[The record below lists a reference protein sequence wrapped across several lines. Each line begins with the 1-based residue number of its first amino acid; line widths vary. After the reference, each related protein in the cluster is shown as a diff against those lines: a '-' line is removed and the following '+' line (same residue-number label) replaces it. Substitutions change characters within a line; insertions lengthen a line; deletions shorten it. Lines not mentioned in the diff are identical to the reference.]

1 MTKEQRLSL
10 LKARGAALQPSE
22 PSEPSK
28 PQRAPRGPRQRV
40 KGPRRQLTPE
50 ERKQHSERITALHKA
65 RRAAGLCAKC
75 EEPSP
80 DTWACVVCRA
90 KHSEAK
96 RERRARRIA
105 AGLCPMCG
113 RPAAPG
119 GTLCEPHRAG
129 MRERARV
136 ERGYQRPYGPRKPRD
151 TK

>member
-1 MTKEQRLSL
+1 MIREQRLSL
-10 LKARGAALQPSE
+10 IMARAAAVKSDAAAP
-22 PSEPSK
+22 PK
-28 PQRAPRGPRQRV
+28 RAA
-40 KGPRRQLTPE
+40 KGPRVRARATRRPLTPE
-50 ERKQHSERITALHKA
+50 ERRQNSERITALHKA

-80 DTWACVVCRA
+80 DTWACVVCRG

-96 RERRARRIA
+96 RERRARRIE

-113 RPAAPG
+113 QPAAPG

-136 ERGYQRPYGPRKPRD
+136 ERGYVREYGPRRPKGGPQ
-151 TK
+151 

>member
-1 MTKEQRLSL
+1 MTREQRLSL
-10 LKARGAALQPSE
+10 LKARVAAAQTSE
-22 PSEPSK
+22 PAK
-28 PQRAPRGPRQRV
+28 PRRAP
-40 KGPRRQLTPE
+40 KGPRVRTNAPRRPLTEE
-50 ERKQHSERITALHKA
+50 ERKLHRARITALHSA

-113 RPAAPG
+113 KPAAPG
-119 GTLCEPHRAG
+119 GTLCEPHRAAT
-129 MRERARV
+129 RERARV
-136 ERGYQRPYGPRKPRD
+136 ERGYQRPYGPRRPKGDNP
-151 TK
+151 

>member
-1 MTKEQRLSL
+1 MTREQRLSL
-10 LKARGAALQPSE
+10 LKTRAAALGTSDPARPQPA
-22 PSEPSK
+22 PK
-28 PQRAPRGPRQRV
+28 APRVRT
-40 KGPRRQLTPE
+40 KAPRRPLTEE
-50 ERKQHSERITALHKA
+50 ERELHGARITALHRA

-113 RPAAPG
+113 KPAASG
-119 GTLCEPHRAG
+119 GTLCEPHRAV